1 MSRTTEYLMNIRRI
15 IKIQEA
21 LLKEVCQE
29 FNLTLTE
36 ATVITFL
43 HNNPG
48 KDTAADIVELRM
60 LQKGNVSQAVDSLV
74 KKDLL
79 EREQDQNDRRK
90 IHLHLTKGADPMI
103 ASMGGLWEKF
113 SQELFKGIS
122 REEMQSFDR
131 VNEQM
136 KYNMQRITGG
146 KKNDRE

>member
-48 KDTAADIVELRM
+48 KDTAADIVEFRM

-122 REEMQSFDR
+122 REEMQSFDQ

>member
-1 MSRTTEYLMNIRRI
+1 MGQTTEYLMNIRRI

-29 FNLTLTE
+29 FHLTLTE
-36 ATVITFL
+36 GTVINFL

-74 KKDLL
+74 KKGML
-79 EREQDQNDRRK
+79 EREQDQEDRRK
-90 IHLHLTKGADPMI
+90 IHLHLTKEADPML
-103 ASMGGLWEKF
+103 ASVGKLWEKF
-113 SQELFKGIS
+113 SRELFKGIS
-122 REEMQSFDR
+122 WEELLSFDR

-136 KYNMQRITGG
+136 SENIQRITGG
-146 KKNDRE
+146 KKNDGE

>member
-122 REEMQSFDR
+122 REEMQSFDQ

>member
-60 LQKGNVSQAVDSLV
+60 LQKGNVSQTVDSLV

-122 REEMQSFDR
+122 REEMQSFDQ